1 MQIPRNAYII
11 ILSVI
16 LTGCNKNA
24 VPDEA
29 APSAALPSARTTAP
43 PTTTTTP
50 PPRIYDPGTA
60 RFLGLTAPKP
70 VTWIEHPPTGSMREA
85 NYTVPG
91 RDGNEAAQIV
101 VFYFGPTQGG
111 TIENNISR
119 WRSQFQLDEN
129 GDVPEPKIE
138 RFEVDSMPV
147 TLLELTGEW
156 MEMGTV
162 SFTPDQVFLSAIV
175 EAPVGK
181 VFIRFTGPTATV
193 QANREDFMSLLR
205 GLRRESTP

>member
-1 MQIPRNAYII
+1 MRLQRNAYIV

-16 LTGCNKNA
+16 LTGCNKNT
-24 VPDEA
+24 VPEET
-29 APSAALPSARTTAP
+29 APSAEPPSP
-43 PTTTTTP
+43 K
-50 PPRIYDPGTA
+50 INDPGTA

-70 VTWIEHPPTGSMREA
+70 VTWIEHPPSSSMRAA

-91 RDGNEAAQIV
+91 RDGHEAAQIV

-111 TIENNISR
+111 TIEDNISR
-119 WRSQFQLDEN
+119 WRMQFQVTDS
-129 GDVPEPKIE
+129 GDVPEPKID

-147 TLLELTGEW
+147 TLVELTGEW

-193 QANREDFMSLLR
+193 EANREDFTAMLR
-205 GLRRESTP
+205 GLRRESAP

>member
-1 MQIPRNAYII
+1 MQLPRNAYII

-16 LTGCNKNA
+16 LIGCNKNT
-24 VPDEA
+24 VPDDT
-29 APSAALPSARTTAP
+29 APSAGPPSPRTN
-43 PTTTTTP
+43 
-50 PPRIYDPGTA
+50 DPGTA

-70 VTWIEHPPTGSMREA
+70 VTWIEHPPTGSMRAA

-91 RDGNEAAQIV
+91 RDGNEAAHIV

-119 WRSQFQLDEN
+119 WRMQFQVTDS
-129 GDVPEPKIE
+129 GDLPEPSID

-147 TLLELTGEW
+147 TLVELTGEW
-156 MEMGTV
+156 QEMGTA
-162 SFTPDQVFLSAIV
+162 SFTPDQVFLMAIV

-181 VFIRFTGPTATV
+181 VFIRFAGQTATV
-193 QANREDFMSLLR
+193 EANREDFMAMIR
-205 GLRRESTP
+205 GLRRASTS

>member
-1 MQIPRNAYII
+1 MRLQRNAYIV

-16 LTGCNKNA
+16 LTGCNKNT
-24 VPDEA
+24 VPDET
-29 APSAALPSARTTAP
+29 APSAEPPSP
-43 PTTTTTP
+43 K
-50 PPRIYDPGTA
+50 INDPGTA

-70 VTWIEHPPTGSMREA
+70 VTWIEHPPSSSMRAA

-91 RDGNEAAQIV
+91 RDGHEAAQLV

-111 TIENNISR
+111 TIEDNISR
-119 WRSQFQLDEN
+119 WRMQFQVTDS
-129 GDVPEPKIE
+129 GDLPEPKID

-147 TLLELTGEW
+147 TLVELTGEW

-162 SFTPDQVFLSAIV
+162 SFTPDQIFLSAIV

-193 QANREDFMSLLR
+193 EANRNEFVEMLQ
-205 GLRRESTP
+205 GLRRAPN